1 MNTKIK
7 SSRKPAKKR
16 ERIKEFLT
24 ESEMEKFLKASKLTR
39 NPERDYCLM
48 LMAYRHGLRVSEAID
63 IRMSQL
69 DLDGAYLY
77 VRRLKGSR
85 SGQQP
90 IEGDE
95 LRTIRKWLHERAAY
109 KDAGTDYLFLSEQG
123 AAMKR
128 QTINYLVKTIGEKSG
143 FGFRVYPHMLR
154 HSCGYTLANKNT
166 ATRTIQEALGHEN
179 IQNTVKYTASNP
191 ERLRGVWRRG
201 K

>member
-1 MNTKIK
+1 MKT
-7 SSRKPAKKR
+7 SKKR
-16 ERIKEFLT
+16 DRIKEFLT
-24 ESEMEKFLKASKLTR
+24 ESEMEKFLKAAKLTR

-95 LRTIRKWLHERAAY
+95 LRVIRKWLHERAAY

-123 AAMKR
+123 ANIRR
-128 QTINYLVKTIGEKSG
+128 QSINYIVKIIGIKAG

-154 HSCGYTLANKNT
+154 HSCGFALANKNT

-191 ERLRGVWRRG
+191 ERLRGIWR

>member
-1 MNTKIK
+1 MAKTTKG
-7 SSRKPAKKR
+7 KR
-16 ERIKEFLT
+16 ERVKTFLT
-24 ESEMEKFLKASKLTR
+24 ESEMEKFLKAAKFTR

-63 IRMSQL
+63 IRLSQL

-95 LRTIRKWLHERAAY
+95 LRAIRAWLRERLAH
-109 KDAGTDYLFLSEQG
+109 KMTTSDYLFLSEQG
-123 AAMKR
+123 AFVR
-128 QTINYLVKTIGEKSG
+128 QTVNYLVKTIGEKAG
-143 FGFRVYPHMLR
+143 FSFRVYPHMLR
-154 HSCGYTLANKNT
+154 HSCGFALANKNT

-191 ERLRGVWRRG
+191 ERLRGIWRR
-201 K
+201 

>member
-7 SSRKPAKKR
+7 SSRKVVKKR

-24 ESEMEKFLKASKLTR
+24 ESEMEKFLRASKLTR
-39 NPERDYCLM
+39 NPKRDYCLM

-63 IRMSQL
+63 IRLSQL

-95 LRTIRKWLHERAAY
+95 LRAIRAWLHERELHKMATS
-109 KDAGTDYLFLSEQG
+109 DHLFLSEQG
-123 AAMKR
+123 PFVR
-128 QTINYLVKTIGEKSG
+128 QTINYLVKVMGQKAG

-154 HSCGYTLANKNT
+154 HSCGFALANKNT

-191 ERLRGVWRRG
+191 ERLRGIWR